1 MRAAMAVLAVA
12 CVIGGVSVA
21 AAAAP
26 RTEFKVQ
33 AVTGTKWEP
42 STLSVKTGD
51 TVTWDLNSGDGQP
64 HNAKGVDG
72 PPEDPNWPKFTG
84 TIGTSGTETYTFTQ
98 PGTYNFVCQ
107 VHQVMT
113 GTITVTGTAVTPTA
127 TPSVTATATATPS
140 VSATATATATP
151 TASPQPTVSA
161 TPTPVGSDRT
171 TPAPLGTSRLDVTP
185 PTVSKLKLKAVP
197 HGAKVSFSL
206 SEQASVTIRVKH
218 GKTTVRTT
226 RLSQRAGS
234 WSVTIRGT
242 KIVRGRSTVEVEARD
257 ARGNRAAVQRGKV
270 RVTR

>member
-1 MRAAMAVLAVA
+1 MGLLAVS

-21 AAAAP
+21 AAAEP
-26 RTEFKVQ
+26 RTDFKVQ
-33 AVTGTKWEP
+33 AVTGTKWDP

-72 PPEDPNWPKFTG
+72 PPDDPNWPKFTG

-113 GTITVTGTAVTPTA
+113 GTITVTGAAVTPTA
-127 TPSVTATATATPS
+127 TPSATATATA
-140 VSATATATATP
+140 SATATATATA

-185 PTVSKLKLKAVP
+185 PTVSKLKLKPVV
-197 HGAKVSFSL
+197 HGTKVSFSL

-218 GKTTVRTT
+218 GKTTVRTA

-242 KIVRGRSTVEVEARD
+242 KIVAGRYTVEVEARD
-257 ARGNRAAVQRGKV
+257 ARGNQAAVQRRNV
-270 RVTR
+270 RVAR

>member
-1 MRAAMAVLAVA
+1 M
-12 CVIGGVSVA
+12 
-21 AAAAP
+21 
-26 RTEFKVQ
+26 
-33 AVTGTKWEP
+33 TGTKWEP

-51 TVTWDLNSGDGQP
+51 TVTWDFNSGDGQP

-72 PPEDPNWPKFTG
+72 PPEDPDWPKFTG
-84 TIGTSGTETYTFTQ
+84 TIGTSGTETYMFTQ

-113 GTITVTGTAVTPTA
+113 GTITVTGASVTPTPTASATPTADPSDTPSPTPTA
-127 TPSVTATATATPS
+127 TAT
-140 VSATATATATP
+140 
-151 TASPQPTVSA
+151 PQPTVSA
-161 TPTPVGSDRT
+161 TPTPVGSGRT

-185 PTVSKLKLKAVP
+185 PTVSKLKLRAVA

-218 GKTTVRTT
+218 GKTTMRTT

-242 KIVRGRSTVEVEARD
+242 KIVRGRYTVEVEARD
-257 ARGNRAAVQRGKV
+257 ARGNRAAVQRGNV